1 MHFVLNL
8 QVNGSVIGLKPR
20 IHISLYYIALLI
32 AESQNPSN
40 QFLGNKIPVNRKKF
54 NSIIIEKS
62 NQTIKPDKLLIGS
75 DVDDFCIS

>member
-20 IHISLYYIALLI
+20 IHISLCYIALLI
-32 AESQNPSN
+32 AESQNAIN
-40 QFLGNKIPVNRKKF
+40 QFLDNKNPVNRKKF

-62 NQTIKPDKLLIGS
+62 NQTIKPEQLLIGS
-75 DVDDFCIS
+75 DVDDCRIS